1 MPSRVGADSVP
12 KARLTMKKNEPA
24 PRENGLILCFGF
36 VSLLTVNDLILRE
49 PALFFDGF
57 GIGGYSLVEVRV
69 WMNVAFFGALLTLGT
84 ILLLRRRE
92 ARPVM
97 LCAGQFACG
106 MVALGVAA
114 AIFLPWNVPSSPLFN
129 LVAFLMGLY
138 AALGL
143 TAWVALW
150 TSLSREQAWINI
162 AICLLVSAFTYV
174 FFLYLAMQWNAS
186 FVFSLLYAASLAFT
200 FWIAR
205 KTNPQNATRSAT
217 RSGTQSTADS
227 ATRSGTR
234 STTDSAIRTASEPS
248 PSDQPPIGKA
258 FSQAIREN
266 YPALLCIT
274 ALNFVLTA
282 SRTTLVHASN
292 ETVNAICAL
301 GIMTAGACLFVL
313 AARTRSGVDIKIV
326 YEVAF
331 PFVAL
336 AFLVLPL
343 LSDGWRAAFM
353 FVSTTIGTM
362 GSTLLFLMSFQVKDS
377 YSLPATGMYG
387 LFSGF
392 MHIFLTMGLVAGFGE
407 VDAQGDLVRYTVLA
421 CLLVYALF
429 LVLAVGRR
437 RISENSESAGIV
449 FIGSEQAFARRCAEV
464 AESASLS
471 SREQEI
477 MALLSQGKSVN
488 SIAEELGISVNT
500 VRTHNKNLYKKL
512 GVHTKGDLLEL
523 LVSGV
528 RRP

>member
-1 MPSRVGADSVP
+1 
-12 KARLTMKKNEPA
+12 MKKSERA
-24 PRENGLILCFGF
+24 PRDEELTLCFGF
-36 VSLLTVNDLILRE
+36 VALLTVNDLILRE

-57 GIGGYSLVEVRV
+57 GTGGYSLVELRV
-69 WMNVAFFGALLTLGT
+69 WMNVTFFGTLLALGAF
-84 ILLLRRRE
+84 LLLQRRE
-92 ARPVM
+92 ARPSI
-97 LCAGQFACG
+97 LCAGQLACG
-106 MVALGVAA
+106 GAALSVAG
-114 AIFLPWNVPSSPLFN
+114 AIFLPWNVPAESLFN
-129 LVAFLMGLY
+129 LLAFLLGMY

-150 TSLSREQAWINI
+150 TSVGKERAWIDI

-186 FVFSLLYAASLAFT
+186 FVFGLLYAASLAFT

-217 RSGTQSTADS
+217 RSGAQSTADS
-227 ATRSGTR
+227 AIRS
-234 STTDSAIRTASEPS
+234 ASEPS
-248 PSDQPPIGKA
+248 LADQPSIGKA
-258 FSQAIREN
+258 LSLAIREN

-282 SRTTLVHASN
+282 SRTTLVHASS
-292 ETVNAICAL
+292 ETVNAVCAL

-392 MHIFLTMGLVAGFGE
+392 MHIFLTMGLVAGFDE

-464 AESASLS
+464 AESAGLS

-488 SIAEELGISVNT
+488 GIAGDLGISVNT